1 MKPAIT
7 IIYIYIA
14 ALVSADSLP
23 LVAAYNESKVDSLC
37 SIIYDPGISYSSK
50 LDMMGQ
56 YTSIS
61 LYSEYFEKLY
71 PLFDNL
77 LEESRM
83 YSNKEGLFF
92 CYNSLAD
99 LYLGVWDRD
108 SADRYLDSAAVYADQ
123 VGNALDLALYHRI
136 RAQYIQRY
144 FPDRMPEAVSDYQK
158 SLSYYDK
165 AGTTGKED
173 EIAIILCNLTM
184 DAFLRNDSAYVHK
197 NILKIK
203 ELKDHHNSP
212 IIEFYFMDAMASLNG
227 VYYRTSFD
235 DRFLDSTIYYT
246 GRCLDLYEK
255 RLLPKAFDYLG
266 VDLYTMVAETMSMKK
281 NADITVIDSLLSIA
295 KEKNIDSVGMARVYQ
310 TKARTF
316 FDRNMIDSAEV
327 MALKAQ
333 EYLETGYKNNY
344 YSLVKR
350 NIDILRDIYSVKGD
364 YKKAI
369 EYDDLWT
376 KKDEEMRANE
386 IKELELQFEVD
397 AKDSELKKL
406 YSDRLYQENRHQ
418 MYILICALLCLT
430 TSFLILLIR
439 SMKRNLNGHIA
450 LIDAE
455 REEAKLKLKL
465 KEEQTV
471 KMQLEKYEV
480 LSDFHLKE
488 MELIGKTKDLE
499 QLYQH
504 KEMLDKQVELFRQKV
519 EAYEVSV
526 DKEEQKNSDVQY
538 VIIEDLR
545 RLITKQ
551 MPGDSRYLENLENLE
566 NLKKSYIDTL
576 CEKSKGNLSF
586 SYLKYCI
593 CFAIG
598 MGISDVAEC
607 FNIEQSSVHMI
618 RYRLKKKFVLGN
630 DDDLGL
636 FLQEVVPD

>member
-1 MKPAIT
+1 MKPGIT
-7 IIYIYIA
+7 IFFIYIA
-14 ALVSADSLP
+14 TLVYADSLP
-23 LVAAYNESKVDSLC
+23 LIAAYSESKVDSLC
-37 SIIYDPGISYSSK
+37 SIVYDPEISYSKK
-50 LDMMGQ
+50 LDMMEG
-56 YTSIS
+56 YSNIS

-77 LEESRM
+77 LEESRL
-83 YSNKEGLFF
+83 YSNKEGMFF
-92 CYNSLAD
+92 CCNSLAN
-99 LYLGVWDRD
+99 LYLGMWDR
-108 SADRYLDSAAVYADQ
+108 ANVERCLDSAEIYINP
-123 VGNALDLALYHRI
+123 VGNALNLALYYRI

-144 FPDRMPEAVSDYQK
+144 FPDRMPEAVSDYQR

-165 AGTTGKED
+165 AGTKGKED
-173 EIAIILCNLTM
+173 EIAIILSNLVA
-184 DAFLRNDSAYVHK
+184 DAFLRNDSAYVCK
-197 NILKIK
+197 SILKIK
-203 ELKDHHNSP
+203 ELKDDHNSP
-212 IIEFYFMDAMASLNG
+212 VIEFYFMDAMASLND
-227 VYYRTSFD
+227 VYYRKFSD

-255 RLLPKAFDYLG
+255 KLLPQSLNYLG
-266 VDLYTMVAETMSMKK
+266 VDLYTMVAEIMSMKK
-281 NADITVIDSLLSIA
+281 NADTAVIDSLLSIA

-316 FDRNMIDSAEV
+316 FDRDLIDSAEI

-333 EYLETGYKNNY
+333 EYLKAGYKNNY

-364 YKKAI
+364 YKKVI
-369 EYDDLWT
+369 EYNDLWT
-376 KKDEEMRANE
+376 KKDEEIRANE
-386 IKELELQFEVD
+386 VKELELQFEVD

-406 YSDRLYQENRHQ
+406 YSDRLYQENRHK
-418 MYILICALLCLT
+418 MYILICGLLCLT
-430 TSFLILLIR
+430 TFFLILLIR
-439 SMKRNLNGHIA
+439 SKKRNLNGHIA

-471 KMQLEKYEV
+471 KMQLERYEV

-488 MELIGKTKDLE
+488 MELIGKAKDLE
-499 QLYQH
+499 QLHQD
-504 KEMLDKQVELFRQKV
+504 KEMLDRQVELFRQKV

-526 DKEEQKNSDVQY
+526 DKEDQKNNDVQY

-545 RLITKQ
+545 RLISKQ
-551 MPGDSRYLENLENLE
+551 MPDGNRCLENLEK
-566 NLKKSYIDTL
+566 LKKSYIDTL
-576 CEKSKGNLSF
+576 HEKSNGNLSF

-618 RYRLKKKFVLGN
+618 RYRLKKKFGLGN

-636 FLQEVVPD
+636 FLQEVISG